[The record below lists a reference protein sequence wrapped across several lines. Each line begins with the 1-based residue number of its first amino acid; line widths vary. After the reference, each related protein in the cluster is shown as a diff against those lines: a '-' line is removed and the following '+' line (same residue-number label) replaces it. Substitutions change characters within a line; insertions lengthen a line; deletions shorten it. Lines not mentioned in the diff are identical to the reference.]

1 MSDKSLGR
9 SAFYKDIFTKGKKME
24 DKSRLGS
31 AVYENLFFSSWKKRK
46 MDSNEVFGKSI
57 TTQTYQNSKKF

>member
-1 MSDKSLGR
+1 MSVKSLGR

-31 AVYENLFFSSWKKRK
+31 VVYEILFFSSWKKRK
-46 MDSNEVFGKSI
+46 MDSNEVFGQSI
-57 TTQTYQNSKKF
+57 TTQTYQNSDKF

>member
-1 MSDKSLGR
+1 
-9 SAFYKDIFTKGKKME
+9 ME

-31 AVYENLFFSSWKKRK
+31 AVYENMFFSSWKKRK

-57 TTQTYQNSKKF
+57 ATQTYQNSKKF